1 MLLEKLVPINS
12 DNHKEFQTLFE
23 VIGQRLD
30 SQGWIQLFTLWTLT
44 VSGIVLTMDLGDR
57 YIYWEWGGWST
68 GLAKLGITTIFFNFV
83 LRPRRMWSL
92 GDKVLSN
99 KELASHVFI
108 GLGLIGFGWFDPTA
122 FLDIKSSA
130 PYDAPLSQSYVDTL
144 YSLLGILPYATSFTS
159 CALIFQFKLKLNLE
173 NRVWSVVSWEQKL
186 KFLSLS
192 IFLMSITIILGIS
205 LDDPVVSTAG
215 AVSIPFAIIAL
226 IWPSHVRHL
235 QRARFYPL
243 FIFAMFLCVRAP
255 WFLIPLAIL
264 FFSIRTVNY
273 LRYGIVHPS
282 FGVDFL
288 DEHKQV

>member
-1 MLLEKLVPINS
+1 
-12 DNHKEFQTLFE
+12 
-23 VIGQRLD
+23 
-30 SQGWIQLFTLWTLT
+30 
-44 VSGIVLTMDLGDR
+44 
-57 YIYWEWGGWST
+57 
-68 GLAKLGITTIFFNFV
+68 
-83 LRPRRMWSL
+83 MWSL

-130 PYDAPLSQSYVDTL
+130 PYDAPLYQSYVDTL
-144 YSLLGILPYATSFTS
+144 YSLLGILPYATSFAS

-173 NRVWSVVSWEQKL
+173 NRVWSVISWEQKL

-192 IFLMSITIILGIS
+192 IFLMSITIILGIA

-243 FIFAMFLCVRAP
+243 FIFAMFLSPLAAIIPPYATAGALIYVAILMLGGMEKLDWSNAIELLP
-255 WFLIPLAIL
+255 ALVIIVMIPLT
-264 FFSIRTVNY
+264 FSIADGIALGFLTYVSLKISSGEIRTVS
-273 LRYGIVHPS
+273 YGAW
-282 FGVDFL
+282 FL
-288 DEHKQV
+288 TLIFISKFVFL